1 MNIYDLINKKKRK
14 QKAKA
19 VKTAAL
25 SAAIGVT
32 AGAAAGVLLA
42 PKSGKETRENIVNKS
57 VEAKDKLVEKTK
69 ATKASIST
77 KVSEGKKDVSAAKEK
92 IAEYLASKKGEV
104 LELGNTVEELSDANV
119 ETEIKIEEEII
130 KAANRISM

>member
-42 PKSGKETRENIVNKS
+42 PKSGKETREDIVNKS

-119 ETEIKIEEEII
+119 ETEVKIEEERT
-130 KAANRISM
+130 AEV

>member
-42 PKSGKETRENIVNKS
+42 PKSGKETREDIVNKS
-57 VEAKDKLVEKTK
+57 VEVKDKLVEKTK

-119 ETEIKIEEEII
+119 ETEVKIEEEIT
-130 KAANRISM
+130 AEV

>member
-1 MNIYDLINKKKRK
+1 MNIYDLINKKKRI

-42 PKSGKETRENIVNKS
+42 PKYGKETREDIVNKS

-69 ATKASIST
+69 ATKAAIST

-119 ETEIKIEEEII
+119 ETEVKIEEEIT
-130 KAANRISM
+130 AEV

>member
-19 VKTAAL
+19 VKIAAL

-42 PKSGKETRENIVNKS
+42 PKSGKETREDIVNKS

-69 ATKASIST
+69 ATKAAIST

-119 ETEIKIEEEII
+119 ETEVKIEEEIT
-130 KAANRISM
+130 AEV

>member
-14 QKAKA
+14 QKAKV

-42 PKSGKETRENIVNKS
+42 PKSGKETREDIVNKS

-119 ETEIKIEEEII
+119 ETEVKIEEEIT
-130 KAANRISM
+130 AEV

>member
-1 MNIYDLINKKKRK
+1 MNIYDLINKKKKK

-25 SAAIGVT
+25 TAAIGVT

-42 PKSGKETRENIVNKS
+42 PKSGKETREDIVNKS
-57 VEAKDKLVEKTK
+57 VEAKDKLVEKTR
-69 ATKASIST
+69 ATKATISA
-77 KVSEGKKDVSAAKEK
+77 KVSKGKKDVSDAKEK

-104 LELGNTVEELSDANV
+104 LELNNTVEELSDANV
-119 ETEIKIEEEII
+119 ETEVTIEEEIS
-130 KAANRISM
+130 AEV

>member
-42 PKSGKETRENIVNKS
+42 PKSGKETREDIVNKS

-69 ATKASIST
+69 AAIST

-119 ETEIKIEEEII
+119 ETEVKIEEEIT
-130 KAANRISM
+130 AEV

>member
-25 SAAIGVT
+25 TAAIGVT

-42 PKSGKETRENIVNKS
+42 PKSGKETREDIVNKS
-57 VEAKDKLVEKTK
+57 VEAKDKLVEKTR
-69 ATKASIST
+69 ATKATIST

-119 ETEIKIEEEII
+119 ETEVKIEEEIT
-130 KAANRISM
+130 AEV

>member
-42 PKSGKETRENIVNKS
+42 PKSGKETREDIVNKS

-69 ATKASIST
+69 TTKAAIST

-92 IAEYLASKKGEV
+92 IAEYLASKKGEI

-119 ETEIKIEEEII
+119 ETEVKIEEEIT
-130 KAANRISM
+130 AEV

>member
-42 PKSGKETRENIVNKS
+42 PKSGKETREDIVNKS

-119 ETEIKIEEEII
+119 ETEVKIEEEIT
-130 KAANRISM
+130 AEV

>member
-42 PKSGKETRENIVNKS
+42 PKSGKETREDIVNKS

-69 ATKASIST
+69 ATKAAINT

-119 ETEIKIEEEII
+119 ETEVKIEEEIT
-130 KAANRISM
+130 AEV

>member
-42 PKSGKETRENIVNKS
+42 PKSGKETREDIVNKS

-69 ATKASIST
+69 TTKAVIST

-119 ETEIKIEEEII
+119 ETEVKIEEEIT
-130 KAANRISM
+130 AEV